1 MRLWRS
7 VVGKLWMTILF
18 LVSFVL
24 LILTILLLQFFEK
37 YHVNQIEQ
45 GLSDQAE
52 KISRIIESHMDD
64 GLGEGIA
71 FEIVEAPVVV
81 VIAYDQDHFLY
92 SPDSSTEGAIP
103 AENFL
108 YDADLSKV
116 FFEKTV
122 IKKEISLAKGEGKG
136 NRFENYIVAGAPL
149 RTELGQNGAVFTY
162 QTLGVLKETTQKT
175 TRLIFLAAGIA
186 IVLTTIFAFFLSSR
200 ITAPLRKIKEAAF
213 EVSKGK
219 FDTKVPFSS
228 YDEIGE
234 LAIAFNQMAKRL
246 QINMSVISQEK
257 EQLTSILSSMAD
269 GVMTFS
275 RDGSILITNPPAE

>member
-1 MRLWRS
+1 
-7 VVGKLWMTILF
+7 
-18 LVSFVL
+18 
-24 LILTILLLQFFEK
+24 
-37 YHVNQIEQ
+37 
-45 GLSDQAE
+45 
-52 KISRIIESHMDD
+52 MDD

-200 ITAPLRKIKEAAF
+200 ITAPLRKIKRQLLKCQKESLIRRFLFPAM
-213 EVSKGK
+213 
-219 FDTKVPFSS
+219 TKL
-228 YDEIGE
+228 G
-234 LAIAFNQMAKRL
+234 N
-246 QINMSVISQEK
+246 
-257 EQLTSILSSMAD
+257 
-269 GVMTFS
+269 
-275 RDGSILITNPPAE
+275 